1 MTEAKHQDAIVLIE
15 LMKLSTQR
23 GMPEPLTWLS
33 GIEFETDYADF
44 RRKCPPGSAEYDRAM
59 SIVQHYDAL
68 GVLWKHRLV
77 DEDLAFD
84 MAPVDAVWE
93 RIEHFIRGVRDEL
106 KAPTFGAHFEMM
118 ARAVIGIEAVGVP
131 VAGMGI
137 ASAAAERKQA
147 EPVGARSR

>member
-1 MTEAKHQDAIVLIE
+1 MTEARHQDAIVLIE

-33 GIEFETDYADF
+33 GIEFETDYPAF
-44 RRKCPPGSAEYDRAM
+44 RRKCPPGSTEHERAM

-93 RIEHFIRGVRDEL
+93 RIEDFIRGVRDEL
-106 KAPTFGAHFEMM
+106 KAPAFGAHFEMM
-118 ARAVIGIEAVGVP
+118 ARAVIGIEAVGIAVTG
-131 VAGMGI
+131 VAAG
-137 ASAAAERKQA
+137 ARAVQKQA